1 MWATLALAIPMVSRG
16 EMEGVYL
23 AVVALLVLTVFE
35 AVQPL
40 PVAAQHL
47 EANLEAAQR
56 LFEIVD
62 AEPQVV
68 DPPEPLMAP
77 QGAGLQLSGLGFSY
91 PPGLKAERQGVE
103 RARERQRGLA
113 LDDLSLSLPPGKKL
127 ALVGPSGAGKS
138 SVVRLMLRF
147 WDYQAGD
154 IVLDGRNIR
163 RYAAQDVRRQMAV
176 VEQSGYLF
184 NASIRENLLIAQ
196 PSASD
201 EDLVWATSQAQIYD
215 FIQSLPGGFETRV
228 GEQGLRLSGGERQRI
243 VIARALLRRAP
254 LLVLDE
260 PTANLDALLE
270 QQIMNRIMELEG
282 EQSILLITHRLVGL
296 EKMDEILVL
305 RQGRVI
311 ERGQHQDL
319 LDAGGLYRRMW
330 DLQNQILG

>member
-1 MWATLALAIPMVSRG
+1 
-16 EMEGVYL
+16 ME
-23 AVVALLVLTVFE
+23 
-35 AVQPL
+35 
-40 PVAAQHL
+40 
-47 EANLEAAQR
+47 
-56 LFEIVD
+56 
-62 AEPQVV
+62 
-68 DPPEPLMAP
+68 
-77 QGAGLQLSGLGFSY
+77 LQLRGLSFSY
-91 PPGLKAERQGVE
+91 SHALQAERQSVE
-103 RARERQRGLA
+103 FAGERQWGLA

-138 SVVRLMLRF
+138 SVVRLLLRF
-147 WDYQAGD
+147 WDYQEGE
-154 IVLDGRNIR
+154 IVLAGKDIR

-176 VEQSGYLF
+176 VEQNAYLF
-184 NASIRENLLIAQ
+184 NVSIRENLLIAQ
-196 PSASD
+196 PSASE

-243 VIARALLRRAP
+243 ALARALLRRAP

-260 PTANLDALLE
+260 PTANLDPLLE
-270 QQIMNRIMELEG
+270 QQIMNRIIALEG